1 MPPTAAV
8 LVAVAGAIFL
18 ALGALHVLIT
28 FRGPAMLPRDR
39 ALRARMDEVA
49 PVVSR
54 DTTMWRAW
62 VGFNASHGV
71 GAMTFGAAYAELA
84 LAHPA
89 LLAEDAVLQAV
100 GAACI
105 AAFVVL
111 AARYWFRVPLAGV
124 AAAALAYGAGLA
136 GLHGAF

>member
-1 MPPTAAV
+1 MPPTAAL
-8 LVAVAGAIFL
+8 LVACAGAIFL
-18 ALGALHVLIT
+18 VLGALHVLIT

-39 ALRARMDEVA
+39 ALRARMDEVS

-62 VGFNASHGV
+62 IGFNASHGI

-89 LLAEDAVLQAV
+89 LLAADAALQAI
-100 GAACI
+100 GGACI

-124 AAAALAYGAGLA
+124 ATAALAYAAGLA
-136 GLHGAF
+136 GWHGAF